1 MRFIIFSAAAIR
13 QAESNLFNVDVLYR
27 ESSLDEFRVEP
38 MKSAPATKGNSNY
51 RLNPPAMAY
60 SGTLIL
66 SPRYKFIKYKKNSFD
81 YKITDYRL
89 LKKNR

>member
-38 MKSAPATKGNSNY
+38 MKSAPGRKKKLELS
-51 RLNPPAMAY
+51 LVNPMACRETRVLR
-60 SGTLIL
+60 S
-66 SPRYKFIKYKKNSFD
+66 SRYLRNINKKIYIFNLPQIHD
-81 YKITDYRL
+81 
-89 LKKNR
+89 N